1 MKSEKAQNSSES
13 KGKKSFVIRIDESTY
28 KLLEKWA
35 NDEFRSVNGQIEYLL
50 HQSRST
56 QGGRRKSKMKGKEL
70 RKKSNLLG
78 GRSIENYDN
87 LLF

>member
-1 MKSEKAQNSSES
+1 MKSQNPKNSSEITP

-50 HQSRST
+50 NQNLINS
-56 QGGRRKSKMKGKEL
+56 G
-70 RKKSNLLG
+70 RKKK
-78 GRSIENYDN
+78 E
-87 LLF
+87 